1 MVAYTLLPKDTV
13 VQRVPELEPEM
24 LGPTRLIIP
33 VDRITVLRAILLVF
47 RAALLHADARP
58 PSPPPRP
65 RSLARS
71 YIIPF
76 AKQHAPHLMYD
87 VGVMPSRGSAINAA
101 TARGVKRASK
111 SIFPLSEKRRGK
123 EGRKEPRRG
132 DN

>member
-1 MVAYTLLPKDTV
+1 MPMPARPLLLPAT
-13 VQRVPELEPEM
+13 
-24 LGPTRLIIP
+24 
-33 VDRITVLRAILLVF
+33 A
-47 RAALLHADARP
+47 
-58 PSPPPRP
+58 
-65 RSLARS
+65 RSLAPS

-76 AKQHAPHLMYD
+76 AKQHAPNLMYD